1 MKNIMKFTVV
11 AAILAPVQA
20 FAASGDIPFNGTI
33 VDTCV
38 ITVGSGG
45 TIAPNSAYTVLSSKE
60 AAGSAG
66 KATLLVTGNAYSVTA
81 EAPAAWSTAPAS
93 ASSATFASEYDPSG
107 ANTAAN
113 VPGATAT
120 PLANG
125 TTNVDVDLT
134 AALPSGAYEA
144 GTYRA
149 VVVLRCE

>member
-1 MKNIMKFTVV
+1 MKKFLKFAVV

-45 TIAPNSAYTVLSSKE
+45 TIAPNSAYSVLSSKE
-60 AAGSAG
+60 AAGTSG
-66 KATLLVTGNAYSVTA
+66 KATLLVTGNAYSVSA

-93 ASSATFASEYDPSG
+93 ASSAVFASEYDLSG

-113 VPGATAT
+113 VAGATAT

-125 TTNVDVDLT
+125 TTNVNVDLT
-134 AALPSGAYEA
+134 ATLPSGTYEA

-149 VVVLRCE
+149 IVVLRCE